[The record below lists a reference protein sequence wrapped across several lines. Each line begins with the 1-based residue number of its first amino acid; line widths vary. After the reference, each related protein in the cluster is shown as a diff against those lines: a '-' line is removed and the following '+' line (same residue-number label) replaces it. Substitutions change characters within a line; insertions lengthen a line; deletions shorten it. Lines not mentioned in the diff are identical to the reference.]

1 MWTGT
6 TAAQKSLFFNIRG
19 LRAQLGDRPD
29 GPLTNKGYRK
39 IAKALKGPVA
49 DVLAM
54 ESCIS
59 GANRPLNAEVSG
71 EGESKW
77 QDLLVDDHPGPEKA
91 VHGSFDAQI
100 RVQWLNDVLS
110 QLIDREQIIIRQH
123 RLRKDG
129 MTLEPLAASLVFP
142 RNGCARSNARPW
154 AKYAHHCRSGAVTR
168 LTADC
173 WGSAQDCPG
182 TQGRLYRNRA
192 RRAYC
197 RAPDAVFQYVGA
209 MPRQGFPNP
218 AHITATA
225 FDENRA
231 AAVLADLQQVAAAL
245 DDHAAQEVLA
255 VLWQDQATVALLS
268 ALFGNSPFLSRV
280 ALSDITYLPQ
290 LFTDDHKHAFAGL
303 LADLAQGLEADEV
316 MEAAMARLRLARRRA
331 AILIA
336 LADVGGVW
344 DLQQIT
350 SALSEFA
357 DAAIGGAVRWL
368 LRDAARRGELN
379 LEIGP
384 DIEHGSGLVILGMG
398 KLGANELNYSSD
410 VDLIALFDSEAAPY
424 IGKRSAQDCFIR
436 LVQALVK
443 MLQEPTGDGY
453 VLRTDLR
460 LRPDPGVTPVVVSMR
475 AAEQYYESLGQN
487 WERAAMIKARAV
499 AGDLAAGAAFLQRL
513 QPFIW
518 RRNLDY
524 AAIADIHSIMRKIHS
539 HAGEGEGV
547 ATNVEGHNIKTGRGG
562 IRDIE
567 FFAQTQQLIAGGR
580 EPALRRPATKDAL
593 EALAQGGWIDG
604 AVSDELSEAYDYL
617 RRLEHR
623 LQMIADEQTQSMP
636 RTTEG
641 VAHLACFMG
650 HPQGK
655 AGTAVFR
662 TELLHYLAR
671 VHHHHG
677 ILFKAPPDPA
687 RMDNLIFSGT
697 DDESE
702 TLEKLTAMG
711 FEGAR
716 GASATVRGWF
726 HGRYRALRST
736 RAQELLA
743 TLMPD
748 LLQAIA
754 GTANPNAALGRFDRF
769 LSNLPTGVQ
778 LFSMLLARPQL
789 LELMAE
795 IMGSAPRLANYL
807 AENTS
812 VVDAMTSAE
821 FLAAPPA
828 LTALRQEFAEEMR
841 AALDLQDVLDLTRL
855 RVKEHKFQ
863 IGVQILGATIDADR
877 SGAGYADLA
886 EAALVSLL
894 PAVWDAFADA
904 ERHGVIDG
912 GAMVI
917 LAMGKFGS
925 REMTGESDL
934 DLIFVYDYPDDDSV
948 SDGARSLPAQQYFTR
963 LSQRLI
969 NALTVPTAEGKLY
982 EVDMRLRPSGNSGPV
997 ATRFNGFADYQ
1008 RNDAW
1013 TWEHMALT
1021 RARVVAGE
1029 AELAARVR
1037 ETMTE
1042 VLCRPRGRE
1051 RTVEDVAAMRQRLI
1065 RQRGSDNPWEMKMV
1079 RGGLLDIEFIAQ
1091 FLQLSHAADTPK
1103 VLNPNMC
1110 AALSNLARA
1119 GHLSQP
1125 DVDSLITASGLYR
1138 DLMALFRVSVEGE
1151 FDPGE
1156 APRGMVNAVLRI
1168 SEATDLEQL
1177 QRRLVE
1183 TQAEVL
1189 AIFERI
1195 VTAAA
1200 DTVQQ

>member
-1 MWTGT
+1 MNARWPDAHKIARTHNGGYIEIGRAANFT
-6 TAAQKSLFFNIRG
+6 LRPIPLFRCVGSMPRPGFPSIADITAA
-19 LRAQLGDRPD
+19 
-29 GPLTNKGYRK
+29 
-39 IAKALKGPVA
+39 
-49 DVLAM
+49 
-54 ESCIS
+54 
-59 GANRPLNAEVSG
+59 
-71 EGESKW
+71 
-77 QDLLVDDHPGPEKA
+77 
-91 VHGSFDAQI
+91 
-100 RVQWLNDVLS
+100 
-110 QLIDREQIIIRQH
+110 
-123 RLRKDG
+123 
-129 MTLEPLAASLVFP
+129 
-142 RNGCARSNARPW
+142 
-154 AKYAHHCRSGAVTR
+154 
-168 LTADC
+168 
-173 WGSAQDCPG
+173 
-182 TQGRLYRNRA
+182 
-192 RRAYC
+192 
-197 RAPDAVFQYVGA
+197 
-209 MPRQGFPNP
+209 
-218 AHITATA
+218 A

-231 AAVLADLQQVAAAL
+231 AAVLADLHQATETL
-245 DDHAAQEVLA
+245 DDAAAQEALA
-255 VLWQDQATVALLS
+255 ALWRDQSATTLLS
-268 ALFGNSPFLSRV
+268 AIFGNSPFLSRV
-280 ALSDITYLPQ
+280 ALSDITYLPR
-290 LFTDDHKHAFAGL
+290 LFGDDPKHTFAAL
-303 LADLAQGLEADEV
+303 LADLAHGLDGSPDTDGNRDGNPAAD
-316 MEAAMARLRLARRRA
+316 MNTAMTRLRLARRRA

-336 LADVGGVW
+336 LADVGGAW
-344 DLQQIT
+344 DLQQVT
-350 SALSEFA
+350 SALSQFA

-368 LRDAARRGELN
+368 LRDAARRGELD
-379 LEIGP
+379 LAAGP
-384 DIEHGSGLVILGMG
+384 NIEQGSGLVILGMG
-398 KLGANELNYSSD
+398 KLGAYELNYSSD
-410 VDLIALFDSEAAPY
+410 VDLIALYDSETAPY

-499 AGDLAAGAAFLQRL
+499 AGDLAAGAAFLERL

-518 RRNLDY
+518 RRNLDF
-524 AAIADIHSIMRKIHS
+524 AAIADVHSIMRKIHN
-539 HAGEGEGV
+539 HAGEGT
-547 ATNVEGHNIKTGRGG
+547 AMNVEGHNIKTGRGG

-580 EPALRRPATKDAL
+580 EPALRVSATKDAL
-593 EALAQGGWIDG
+593 EALARGGWIDG
-604 AVSDELSEAYDYL
+604 AVTDELSEAYDYL

-636 RTTEG
+636 RNSEG

-650 HPQGK
+650 HPQGR
-655 AGTAVFR
+655 AGADAFR
-662 TELLHYLAR
+662 GELLHYLAR

-677 ILFKAPPDPA
+677 ILFADAPDPS
-687 RMDNLIFSGT
+687 RTDNLLFSGT
-697 DDESE
+697 DDDTE
-702 TLEKLTAMG
+702 TLERLTAMG
-711 FEGAR
+711 FEGAQ

-736 RAQELLA
+736 RAQELLT
-743 TLMPD
+743 TLMPA

-754 GTANPNAALGRFDRF
+754 DTANPNASLGRFDRF

-778 LFSMLLARPQL
+778 LFSMLMARPQL
-789 LELMAE
+789 LELLAE

-807 AENTS
+807 AENSS

-841 AALDLQDVLDLTRL
+841 TALDLQDVLDLTRR

-863 IGVQILGATIDADR
+863 IGVQVLGATIDADR

-886 EAALVSLL
+886 DAALGSLL
-894 PAVWDAFADA
+894 PAVSDAFAVA

-912 GAMVI
+912 GAMVV

-969 NALTVPTAEGKLY
+969 NAMTVPTAEGKLY

-997 ATRFNGFADYQ
+997 ATRFSGFADYQ

-1021 RARVVAGE
+1021 RARIVAGE

-1037 ETMTE
+1037 ATVAE
-1042 VLCRPRGRE
+1042 VLCRPRDRQCAAA
-1051 RTVEDVAAMRQRLI
+1051 DVAAMRQRLI
-1065 RQRGSDNPWEMKMV
+1065 RQRGSDNPWEMKLV

-1091 FLQLSHAADTPK
+1091 FLQLAHATDTAK
-1103 VLNPNMC
+1103 VLHPNIC
-1110 AALSNLARA
+1110 TALSNLARA
-1119 GHLSQP
+1119 GHLSRQ
-1125 DVDSLITASGLYR
+1125 DADKLIAASGLYR
-1138 DLMALFRVSVEGE
+1138 DLMALFRVSVVGE
-1151 FDPGE
+1151 FDPSA

-1168 SEATDLEQL
+1168 SEAADLEQL
-1177 QRRLVE
+1177 EKRLLQ
-1183 TQAEVL
+1183 TQADVL
-1189 AIFERI
+1189 AAFERI

-1200 DTVQQ
+1200 GTDEDG

>member
-1 MWTGT
+1 MCPMP
-6 TAAQKSLFFNIRG
+6 FFHC
-19 LRAQLGDRPD
+19 
-29 GPLTNKGYRK
+29 
-39 IAKALKGPVA
+39 V
-49 DVLAM
+49 
-54 ESCIS
+54 
-59 GANRPLNAEVSG
+59 
-71 EGESKW
+71 
-77 QDLLVDDHPGPEKA
+77 
-91 VHGSFDAQI
+91 GS
-100 RVQWLNDVLS
+100 
-110 QLIDREQIIIRQH
+110 
-123 RLRKDG
+123 
-129 MTLEPLAASLVFP
+129 
-142 RNGCARSNARPW
+142 
-154 AKYAHHCRSGAVTR
+154 
-168 LTADC
+168 
-173 WGSAQDCPG
+173 
-182 TQGRLYRNRA
+182 
-192 RRAYC
+192 
-197 RAPDAVFQYVGA
+197 
-209 MPRQGFPNP
+209 MPRPGFPNL
-218 AHITATA
+218 ANVTATA

-231 AAVLADLQQVAAAL
+231 AAVLTDLQKAAAAL
-245 DDHAAQEVLA
+245 DDPVAQEALA
-255 VLWQDQATVALLS
+255 GLWRDQSAIALLS
-268 ALFGNSPFLSRV
+268 AIFGNSPFLSRV
-280 ALSDITYLPQ
+280 ALSDITYLPRI
-290 LFTDDHKHAFAGL
+290 FSDDPEHSFSEL
-303 LADLAQGLEADEV
+303 LADLAQGLDADNDGNGD
-316 MEAAMARLRLARRRA
+316 MDAAMARLRLTRRRA

-336 LADVGGVW
+336 LADVGGLW
-344 DLQQIT
+344 DLRQVT
-350 SALSEFA
+350 AALSQFA

-368 LRDAARRGELN
+368 LRDAARRGELE
-379 LEIGP
+379 LAAGP
-384 DIEHGSGLVILGMG
+384 NPEHGSGLVILGMG
-398 KLGANELNYSSD
+398 KLGAYELNYSSD
-410 VDLIALFDSEAAPY
+410 VDLIALYDSEAAPY

-499 AGDLAAGAAFLQRL
+499 AGDLDAGAAFLERL

-518 RRNLDY
+518 RRNLDF
-524 AAIADIHSIMRKIHS
+524 AAIADVHSIMRKIHN
-539 HAGEGEGV
+539 HAGDGEG
-547 ATNVEGHNIKTGRGG
+547 AAMNVEGHNIKTGRGG

-580 EPALRRPATKDAL
+580 EPALRLSATKDAL
-593 EALAQGGWIDG
+593 EALARGGWIDG
-604 AVSDELSEAYDYL
+604 AVTDELSEAYDYL

-623 LQMIADEQTQSMP
+623 LQMIADQQTQSMP
-636 RTTEG
+636 RDSEG

-650 HPQGK
+650 HPQGR
-655 AGTAVFR
+655 AGAAAFR
-662 TELLHYLAR
+662 EELLHYLAR
-671 VHHHHG
+671 VQHHHG
-677 ILFKAPPDPA
+677 ILFADAPDTSET
-687 RMDNLIFSGT
+687 DNLLFSGT
-697 DDESE
+697 DDDSE

-711 FEGAR
+711 FEGAQ

-736 RAQELLA
+736 RAQELLT
-743 TLMPD
+743 TLMPA

-754 GTANPNAALGRFDRF
+754 DTANPNATLGRFDRF

-778 LFSMLLARPQL
+778 LFSMLMARPQL

-807 AENTS
+807 AENSS
-812 VVDAMTSAE
+812 VVDAMTSPE

-841 AALDLQDVLDLTRL
+841 AALDLQDILDLTR
-855 RVKEHKFQ
+855 RWVKEHKFQ
-863 IGVQILGATIDADR
+863 IGVQVLGATIDADR

-886 EAALVSLL
+886 DSALGSLL
-894 PAVWDAFADA
+894 PGVEEAFANA
-904 ERHGVIDG
+904 ERHGVLDG
-912 GAMVI
+912 GGMVV

-948 SDGARSLPAQQYFTR
+948 SDGSRPLPAQQYFTR

-969 NALTVPTAEGKLY
+969 NAMTVPTAEGKLY

-1037 ETMTE
+1037 GTVAE
-1042 VLCRPRGRE
+1042 VLCRPRDRQ
-1051 RTVEDVAAMRQRLI
+1051 RTAADVAAMRQRLI

-1091 FLQLSHAADTPK
+1091 FLQLAHAAETPK
-1103 VLNPNMC
+1103 VLHPNIC
-1110 AALSNLARA
+1110 TALSNLARA
-1119 GHLSQP
+1119 GHLSRQ
-1125 DVDSLITASGLYR
+1125 DADRLIAASGLYR
-1138 DLMALFRVSVEGE
+1138 DLMALFRVSVVGE

-1168 SEATDLEQL
+1168 SEAADLEQL
-1177 QRRLVE
+1177 EKRLVD
-1183 TQAEVL
+1183 TQAEIL
-1189 AIFERI
+1189 ATFERI
-1195 VTAAA
+1195 ITAAA
-1200 DTVQQ
+1200 EAGENA